1 MTDSR
6 DEILAALQQ
15 QEATL
20 LALLEA
26 VRRAIHKIQS
36 GEFKSLPPTIGE
48 ESRLMSQVLTAL
60 GYQFTSA
67 EIYET
72 AKRIKPGFKRGSLKR
87 AISWLQSAG
96 VILKIEDGRGRRPAR
111 YEKRS
116 YN

>member
-1 MTDSR
+1 MTNGR
-6 DEILAALQQ
+6 DEILAVLQQ

-26 VRRAIHKIQS
+26 IRQSIHKIQS
-36 GEFKSLPPTIGE
+36 GEFKSPPPTIGE
-48 ESRLMSQVLTAL
+48 ESRLMSHVLKAL
-60 GYQFTSA
+60 GHQFTSA

-72 AKRIKPGFKRGSLKR
+72 AKRIKPGFKRDSLKR
-87 AISWLQSAG
+87 AIDWLQSAG

-111 YEKRS
+111 FEKQP